1 MPDYHRLDIGF
12 NFRKTTKRGNESIWN
27 LSFYNA
33 YCRMNP
39 FVAMVALEYDD
50 IYNEN
55 WADFRP
61 VKYRPTGYVYGIIPI
76 VPTFSYTLKF

>member
-1 MPDYHRLDIGF
+1 MHNYYRIFMAGLAAIF
-12 NFRKTTKRGNESIWN
+12 LTSCESIWN
-27 LSFYNA
+27 LSLYNA

-55 WADFRP
+55 WNDFSP
-61 VKYRPTGYVYGIIPI
+61 VKYTPKGYVYGIIPI

>member
-1 MPDYHRLDIGF
+1 
-12 NFRKTTKRGNESIWN
+12 
-27 LSFYNA
+27 
-33 YCRMNP
+33 MNP